1 MNTIAES
8 KTSDLIIQVE
18 EIDNI
23 SFIGRVLV
31 GDLVN
36 PVGTYSTWS
45 TKSFNISN
53 NEPKEDKI
61 VTQVVE
67 KFKQRSEI
75 GIKKYGTTLAENN
88 TDDFLTHLQEELFDA
103 SLYIEKLKEQKD
115 NYFLLLGRYNELK
128 ASCERFDVQNAID
141 ELEKLGYIVGLK
153 M

>member
-1 MNTIAES
+1 MNKIAEHKHS
-8 KTSDLIIQVE
+8 SLIIQIE
-18 EIDNI
+18 AMNDKD
-23 SFIGRVLV
+23 FIGRVLV
-31 GDLVN
+31 GN
-36 PVGTYSTWS
+36 SCTPVGTYSTWS

-53 NEPKEDKI
+53 NEPKEDPIVKQVTDKI
-61 VTQVVE
+61 N
-67 KFKQRSEI
+67 QRSQV
-75 GIKKYGTTLAENN
+75 GIKKYKTTLAENN

-141 ELEKLGYIVGLK
+141 GLDKLGYIVGLK

>member
-1 MNTIAES
+1 MNRIAEH
-8 KTSDLIIQVE
+8 KTSGLIIQIE
-18 EIDNI
+18 AMNDKD
-23 SFIGRVLV
+23 FIGRVLV
-31 GDLVN
+31 GN
-36 PVGTYSTWS
+36 SCTPVGTYSTWS

-53 NEPKEDKI
+53 KEIKEDPI
-61 VTQVVE
+61 VKKVTD
-67 KFKQRSEI
+67 KFKARSEI

-115 NYFLLLGRYNELK
+115 TYFLLLGRYNELK